1 MLGYITATVFT
12 TVTAG
17 VIAVLCAASSKPDR
31 EIFGDAILWRQLIM
45 AIGLICSVGSGVT
58 SIVLVCRLHRVHRV
72 LMTVARATGEGVNAT
87 ETAMLLATE
96 GVVGD
101 TTIPT
106 RCAACTAK
114 AVWEVRL
121 VARLTLLVPLYT
133 ISVLP
138 SLLSPRSEWAS
149 FTDHFQNLVE
159 SVIAYTYWSLMVLYA
174 GGYAQVTRD
183 WASYL
188 GLDEDGDELAK
199 EERSG
204 ESGVVFSEAVACA
217 ICSGTLQPHFDHRPP
232 PPRQVMSLASRRAV
246 ARKPLL
252 VVLGRWLSLLYLTW
266 DLALVPF
273 VAVACCL
280 TTDAGWLPSS
290 ATGTPLY
297 KPGDLDVHHMFTF
310 VNYSRG
316 TLLACPL
323 VLIIFFIFV
332 LSRST
337 AHCDKSL
344 KSKFITIKIIVFLSF
359 WQQLVLGF
367 FRKAGALNHFDGVV
381 AAEPHR
387 FPDMT
392 VALRQYSDTGLSE
405 SVILTLLVAVELVLV
420 SMLSWSI
427 FDSPQLYWSFCHR
440 AVCVEPL
447 KGCGGGYL
455 GVRDLVESLG
465 SGWAVDY
472 EMPAV
477 RSSLPTAAAAELRVN
492 TVSV

>member
-31 EIFGDAILWRQLIM
+31 EIFGDAILWRQLIV

-87 ETAMLLATE
+87 ETAMLLATG

-101 TTIPT
+101 TTVPT

-204 ESGVVFSEAVACA
+204 ESVVVAVSCA
-217 ICSGTLQPHFDHRPP
+217 ICSCTLRPQFDHSAV
-232 PPRQVMSLASRRAV
+232 PRQVLSLASRRAV

-381 AAEPHR
+381 TAEPHR

-405 SVILTLLVAVELVLV
+405 TVILTLLVAVELVLV

-455 GVRDLVESLG
+455 GVGDLVESLG

-477 RSSLPTAAAAELRVN
+477 RSSPLPTVAAAELRVN
-492 TVSV
+492 TASV

>member
-1 MLGYITATVFT
+1 
-12 TVTAG
+12 
-17 VIAVLCAASSKPDR
+17 
-31 EIFGDAILWRQLIM
+31 
-45 AIGLICSVGSGVT
+45 
-58 SIVLVCRLHRVHRV
+58 
-72 LMTVARATGEGVNAT
+72 MTVARATGVAT
-87 ETAMLLATE
+87 ETAMLLAAD
-96 GVVGD
+96 GAVGD
-101 TTIPT
+101 TTAPT
-106 RCAACTAK
+106 RCPACTAK

-138 SLLSPRSEWAS
+138 SLFSPRSEWAS
-149 FTDHFQNLVE
+149 FTDHFQHVVE
-159 SVIAYTYWSLMVLYA
+159 SVTAYTYWSLMVLYA
-174 GGYAQVTRD
+174 GGYGQVTRD
-183 WASYL
+183 WSIYL
-188 GLDEDGDELAK
+188 GLDEDGEELAK
-199 EERSG
+199 EERSE
-204 ESGVVFSEAVACA
+204 ESGVIAISCT
-217 ICSGTLQPHFDHRPP
+217 ICSGTLRSQFDHSAAA
-232 PPRQVMSLASRRAV
+232 PRQVMSLATRRAV

-266 DLALVPF
+266 DLVLVPF

-280 TTDAGWLPSS
+280 TTNAGWLPSS
-290 ATGTPLY
+290 DTGTPLY
-297 KPGDLDVHHMFTF
+297 KPGDLDVHRMFTF

-316 TLLACPL
+316 ILLACPL

-332 LSRST
+332 LSRSA

-381 AAEPHR
+381 TAEPHR

-405 SVILTLLVAVELVLV
+405 TVILTLLVAVELVLV

-427 FDSPQLYWSFCHR
+427 FDSPQLYWSLCHR

-492 TVSV
+492 TASV